1 MSTDGGPGPVTR
13 RDGDGLPPVPRHD
26 PAAGPAPAAP
36 PPLAAWLHT
45 PRPPA
50 GPGIWRLGRV
60 PRPPRDPDPIGDREL
75 FGGAALAVIAGLL
88 VWSLYANSYLPF
100 LIWPLEWLGFGSWGT
115 STPGITVLYLWELLL
130 AGLLVWIFGR
140 AGKLPRVWRRLRPG
154 VLRALRADPG
164 APALPRSRTLRGWL
178 AAVAAVTVW
187 RLSWN
192 EVWGF
197 WLEPLYALVPD
208 DWWAGPDGD
217 TTPYVIAYN
226 IYYALYA
233 ALLAAV
239 FGRLGDW
246 RGAWG
251 ALRGGRARGPGAD
264 GDGGPAGAPAGDLT
278 RWEPLRAAGA
288 ADAADLLGEAARS
301 GAMSDLDWTRIDHAW
316 RGVRARPTALGE
328 FTAEVAARGAA
339 AFSHPSGDRDLPA
352 RTARHD
358 LLTRQVLIGRVVDDE
373 RNPYAERGEG
383 LALEPAVLGT
393 SLLAVGPP
401 GAGKTGRV
409 IRPVAESLCLQ
420 ALTGQ
425 AAVVAVGEAGAGL
438 GPDAAFDIIVRV
450 GSPAPGHRLDLYGGA
465 GSTDAA
471 AALLAEALL
480 GGGRLDPAEGAAVLA
495 QLIGP
500 YRAAYGHFPGV
511 PELRA
516 LLDGAPALLATLRG
530 DLAHAGAWDQQREL
544 DARERQA
551 ARPEDMGRL
560 LADRLAVLDR
570 AGFGGAPAG
579 ERRTR
584 PFSLLGAL
592 EHPVRARVDLPGA
605 GHAEA
610 GRILTRLL
618 LAQFTA
624 AVTARGDRSLF
635 ACLVLDDAT
644 AAVTEGAVRGLTR
657 LRPANAG
664 VVLALRS
671 LEEVPE
677 RLRTGLL
684 GAVGCRM
691 AFSSL
696 TTWDAEQF
704 ARVWGKEWRE
714 DRDVT
719 STPDRTG
726 GLLRRAVRGVRKAFT
741 GRDATTETVTVRRVE
756 RERWP
761 ASELAHRVPPRH
773 AVVSLTT
780 VTGDPGPPLLVRL
793 HP

>member
-1 MSTDGGPGPVTR
+1 
-13 RDGDGLPPVPRHD
+13 
-26 PAAGPAPAAP
+26 

-45 PRPPA
+45 PRPA
-50 GPGIWRLGRV
+50 GGPGIWRLGRV

-75 FGGAALAVIAGLL
+75 YGGAALAVIAGLL
-88 VWSLYANSYLPF
+88 VWSLYAHSYLPF
-100 LIWPLEWLGFGSWGT
+100 LIWPLEWLGFGSWGS
-115 STPGITVLYLWELLL
+115 STFGTTVLYLWEVLL
-130 AGLLVWIFGR
+130 AGLLVWGFGR
-140 AGKLPRVWRRLRPG
+140 AGKLPRLWRRLRPG
-154 VLRALRADPG
+154 VLRLLRADPAAG
-164 APALPRSRTLRGWL
+164 ALPRSRTLRGWL

-192 EVWGF
+192 EVWDF

-208 DWWAGPDGD
+208 SWWQDGD
-217 TTPYVIAYN
+217 TTPYVVAYDL
-226 IYYALYA
+226 YYLLYA
-233 ALLAAV
+233 VLLAVV
-239 FGRLGDW
+239 FGALGDW
-246 RGAWG
+246 RGVWRT
-251 ALRGGRARGPGAD
+251 LRGSRGPAAGGDGPGAD
-264 GDGGPAGAPAGDLT
+264 TASADLT

-288 ADAADLLGEAARS
+288 AGAADLLSEAARS
-301 GAMSDLDWTRIDHAW
+301 GEMSDLDWTRIDHAW

-328 FTAEVAARGAA
+328 FGAEVAARGAA
-339 AFSHPSGDRDLPA
+339 AFAHPSGDRDLPA

-358 LLTRQVLIGRVVDDE
+358 LLTRQVLIGRAVDDE
-373 RNPYAERGEG
+373 RNPYPERGEG
-383 LALEPAVLGT
+383 VALEPAVLGT

-401 GAGKTGRV
+401 GSGKTGRV
-409 IRPVAESLCLQ
+409 IRPVTESLCLQ
-420 ALTGQ
+420 ALAGQ
-425 AAVVAVGEAGAGL
+425 AAVIAVGDAGAGL
-438 GPDAAFDIIVRV
+438 GPDAAFDIIVRT
-450 GSPAPGHRLDLYGGA
+450 GSAAPGHRLDLYGGA
-465 GSTDAA
+465 DSTDAA
-471 AALLAEALL
+471 AALLAEALA
-480 GGGRLDPAEGAAVLA
+480 GGGRTEPAEAAAALA
-495 QLIGP
+495 QLLGP

-516 LLDGAPALLATLRG
+516 LLDGAPALLATLRE

-551 ARPEDMGRL
+551 VRPDDVGRL

-570 AGFGGAPAG
+570 AGFGGPQGGGAG

-584 PFSLLGAL
+584 PFSLLGAV
-592 EHPVRARVDLPGA
+592 EHPVRARIDLPGA

-610 GRILTRLL
+610 ARILTRLL

-644 AAVTEGAVRGLTR
+644 AAVTEGTVRGLTR

-664 VVLALRS
+664 AVLALRS

-691 AFSSL
+691 AFSGL

-704 ARVWGKEWRE
+704 ARVWGTEWRE

-726 GLLRRAVRGVRKAFT
+726 GLLRRSVRGVRKAFT
-741 GRDATTETVTVRRVE
+741 GRDATTETVTVRQVE

-773 AVVSLTT
+773 AVVSLTS
-780 VTGDPGPPLLVRL
+780 VTGDFGPPLLVHL
-793 HP
+793 QP